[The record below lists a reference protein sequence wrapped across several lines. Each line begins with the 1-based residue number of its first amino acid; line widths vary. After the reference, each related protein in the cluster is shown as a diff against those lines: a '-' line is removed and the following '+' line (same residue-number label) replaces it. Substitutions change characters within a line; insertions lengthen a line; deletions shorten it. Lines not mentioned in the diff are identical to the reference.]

1 MIHVPN
7 IILVGPMGAGK
18 TTIGRLL
25 AQALERDFLDSDRV
39 IEENAG
45 ADIPWIFEKEGEQ
58 GFRRRE
64 TATLQQLTQ
73 EYGAKV
79 VLATGG
85 GAIMREENRT
95 ILQQGGL
102 VVYLYATINQQV
114 QRTSRTNHRPLLQTG
129 NRKQILTDLF
139 KERDPLYRQ
148 AANLI
153 VKTDSRN
160 PKLVANKV
168 LGAIEE
174 HIKQEKSNECVR

>member
-1 MIHVPN
+1 MTHVPN

-25 AQALERDFLDSDRV
+25 AQSLGRDFLDSDRV

-64 TATLQQLTQ
+64 TSTLQQLTQ

-85 GAIMREENRT
+85 GAIMRKDNRT

-102 VVYLYATINQQV
+102 VIYLYATISQQV
-114 QRTSRTNHRPLLQTG
+114 QRTSRTNHRPLLKTG
-129 NRKQILTDLF
+129 NRQQILTDLF
-139 KERDPLYRQ
+139 KERDPLYRET
-148 AANLI
+148 ADVI

-168 LGAIEE
+168 LGAIEQHMKKE
-174 HIKQEKSNECVR
+174 KQSECAR